1 MLEIQEILVIVMA
14 MVLSSTVLSTLGFGL
29 GLTAS
34 PVLLLVIAPQSVVVI
49 TNAVSIMVVSLIL
62 YQTRR
67 HLSMRNLV
75 PIAIAGLAGVPI
87 GVYILTN
94 IDTGLMRITMALLI
108 LLIAVIVASNLAPFI
123 WLPRIA
129 GPPIAF
135 LVAGLIASSGIGG
148 PLMALYLLRKDR
160 EVDHLRCSL
169 AVFFLVVM
177 GSSLV
182 GYTASGLL
190 TSERILMILV
200 ALGPAILGFRA
211 SSLFLKRMD
220 HAVFRKTI
228 LAFIVVSSLLILVQ
242 EFLSI

>member
-1 MLEIQEILVIVMA
+1 
-14 MVLSSTVLSTLGFGL
+14 
-29 GLTAS
+29 
-34 PVLLLVIAPQSVVVI
+34 
-49 TNAVSIMVVSLIL
+49 
-62 YQTRR
+62 
-67 HLSMRNLV
+67 
-75 PIAIAGLAGVPI
+75 
-87 GVYILTN
+87 
-94 IDTGLMRITMALLI
+94 
-108 LLIAVIVASNLAPFI
+108 
-123 WLPRIA
+123 
-129 GPPIAF
+129 
-135 LVAGLIASSGIGG
+135 
-148 PLMALYLLRKDR
+148 MALYLLRKDR